1 MRPKRDK
8 KTGRWKATRGTTIT
22 KKGYIRITAGPQRN
36 MYLHRLLGAFK
47 VGRPLK
53 PDEDV
58 HHRNGK
64 KLDFGYDNL
73 HVMGHSEHGCVS
85 AKQHFYVKEHDIK
98 LKNEWDVFFD
108 EEGGGK
114 CRVPVTSEIPPR

>member
-64 KLDFGYDNL
+64 KLDLGYDNL
-73 HVMGHSEHGCVS
+73 RVMGHSEHGCVS

-108 EEGGGK
+108 EEGGAS
-114 CRVPVTSEIPPR
+114 VEFP